1 MSKIKNLIGSR
12 FGRLTVIAS
21 DAPVGKHTM
30 WSCQCDCGS
39 VKSYYASNLTGGK
52 STSCGCKSSETL
64 DKIRSGA
71 TKHGMSRTKTYKA
84 WMSMKGRC
92 LNPSY
97 GNYANYGG
105 RGIKVCDRWLESFEN
120 FLADMGEAPRGTSID
135 RIDNDGHYTP
145 ENCRWATD
153 SEQQNNKRDTVLLTA
168 NGKTQTINEW
178 AKETGLDVALIRNR
192 IKRHGWSVEKAINT
206 PKTEYK
212 HD

>member
-1 MSKIKNLIGSR
+1 
-12 FGRLTVIAS
+12 
-21 DAPVGKHTM
+21 
-30 WSCQCDCGS
+30 
-39 VKSYYASNLTGGK
+39 
-52 STSCGCKSSETL
+52 
-64 DKIRSGA
+64 
-71 TKHGMSRTKTYKA
+71 
-84 WMSMKGRC
+84 MKGRC